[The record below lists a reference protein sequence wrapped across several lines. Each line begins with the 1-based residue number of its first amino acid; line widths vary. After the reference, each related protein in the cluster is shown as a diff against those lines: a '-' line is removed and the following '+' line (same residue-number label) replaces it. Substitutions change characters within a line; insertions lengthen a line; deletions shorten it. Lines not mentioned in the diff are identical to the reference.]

1 MTVSFFFVPMKVL
14 APIVSNGLGR
24 TEGSADRRLLRPA
37 GRLRYRRAVADRSPA
52 DPLVPLSHL
61 APEEKGKRANVFGEV
76 ATTYERFRP
85 GPPAAAVD
93 WLLPTHLARV
103 VDLGAGTGAL
113 TRLLVGR
120 ADEVVAVEPDD
131 RMRAVLTAE
140 VPTARAVSG
149 RGEAIPLPDRCADAV
164 LASSSWHWMDAIPAL
179 HEVGR
184 VLVPGGALGVV
195 WSGPD
200 PEGPFIAQAQALLAG
215 RATGEGTPSSTED
228 QGDQLPGD
236 LTGLILGDALRPMS
250 ILEIPPGVPF
260 DQPDHQVFT
269 WDTALDADELIG
281 LLGTLSWVITM
292 GPEDRD
298 RLFAEARRLLRDL
311 LGIEGA
317 VTVDVVFRAEAWRSR
332 RTD

>member
-1 MTVSFFFVPMKVL
+1 
-14 APIVSNGLGR
+14 
-24 TEGSADRRLLRPA
+24 
-37 GRLRYRRAVADRSPA
+37 VADRIPA
-52 DPLVPLSHL
+52 DPPLVPLSHL

-76 ATTYERFRP
+76 ASTYERFRP

-93 WLLPTHLARV
+93 WLLPDHVARV

-131 RMRAVLTAE
+131 RMRAVLMAE

-149 RGEAIPLPDRCADAV
+149 RGEAMPLPDRSADAV
-164 LASSSWHWMDAIPAL
+164 LASSSWHWMDPIPAL

-184 VLVPGGALGVV
+184 VVMPGGVLGAV

-215 RATGEGTPSSTED
+215 GTDGDEGGRPPSE
-228 QGDQLPGD
+228 

-250 ILEIPPGVPF
+250 SLEIPPGVPF
-260 DQPDHQVFT
+260 DQPDHHVFT
-269 WDTALDADELIG
+269 WDIALDADELIG

-292 GPEDRD
+292 APEERD

-317 VTVDVVFRAEAWRSR
+317 VTVDVAFRADAWRAR